1 MVGTGHFGE
10 WDAAA
15 VGGEAS
21 GVLGSEVEEQAGR
34 GDFCLGERVLGD
46 AGSLVFDLDGEVVG
60 SQEWL
65 AGFLDAGQF
74 GGLQAV
80 IEVLGHPDLQQAG
93 GAGADGAAAVDEILA
108 HPAHLG
114 DVEVGWHQVAIGKQ
128 KMQGSFR
135 VLGKG
140 VAQVGQ
146 FQRHCHSFDQARN
159 SRGTTTSPATR
170 SHHLPSI
177 PTTTQAD
184 NQVRLCRKGCR
195 G

>member
-1 MVGTGHFGE
+1 M
-10 WDAAA
+10 
-15 VGGEAS
+15 
-21 GVLGSEVEEQAGR
+21 LGAEVEEQAGR
-34 GDFCLGERVLGD
+34 GDFCLGEGVLGD
-46 AGSLVFDLDGEVVG
+46 AGPLVFDLDGEVVG

-65 AGFLDAGQF
+65 AGLQDAGQF

-93 GAGADGAAAVDEILA
+93 GAGADGAAAVDEILP
-108 HPAHLG
+108 HLAHLG
-114 DVEVGWHQVAIGKQ
+114 DVEVGGHQVAIGKQ

-146 FQRHCHSFDQARN
+146 FQRHRHSFDQARN
-159 SRGTTTSPATR
+159 SRGATTSPTKR
-170 SHHLPSI
+170 SHHLHNI
-177 PTTTQAD
+177 PMTTQAN
-184 NQVRLCRKGCR
+184 NQFRLKRNGWR